1 MKKVLCRYT
10 DNGKISKL
18 LSINMLNSKR
28 NKLKHSLLF
37 YESGGCFLCL
47 RANQTFFSS
56 YIDVKTSSPSRVTCV
71 KAAVKTSGEF
81 VVKPSRQK
89 TTLNM
94 ARGELGSPPLYA
106 RLVLTVSTSVFQTE
120 GGSSNLLSCSKTLHK
135 KVKRGDFFEYRN
147 QVPNGREI
155 QS

>member
-1 MKKVLCRYT
+1 M
-10 DNGKISKL
+10 
-18 LSINMLNSKR
+18 
-28 NKLKHSLLF
+28 
-37 YESGGCFLCL
+37 
-47 RANQTFFSS
+47 
-56 YIDVKTSSPSRVTCV
+56 TCV

-120 GGSSNLLSCSKTLHK
+120 GGSSILLSCSKTLRK
-135 KVKRGDFFEYRN
+135 KAKRGDFFEYRK
-147 QVPNGREI
+147 QFPKGREI

>member
-1 MKKVLCRYT
+1 M
-10 DNGKISKL
+10 
-18 LSINMLNSKR
+18 
-28 NKLKHSLLF
+28 
-37 YESGGCFLCL
+37 
-47 RANQTFFSS
+47 A
-56 YIDVKTSSPSRVTCV
+56 CV

-81 VVKPSRQK
+81 VVKPSRQKK

-120 GGSSNLLSCSKTLHK
+120 GGSSNLLSCSKMLHK
-135 KVKRGDFFEYRN
+135 KAKRGDFFEYRN
-147 QVPNGREI
+147 QVPKGREI

>member
-1 MKKVLCRYT
+1 M
-10 DNGKISKL
+10 
-18 LSINMLNSKR
+18 
-28 NKLKHSLLF
+28 
-37 YESGGCFLCL
+37 
-47 RANQTFFSS
+47 
-56 YIDVKTSSPSRVTCV
+56 TCV

-94 ARGELGSPPLYA
+94 ARGELGSPLLYA

-135 KVKRGDFFEYRN
+135 KSKRGDFLNTETKFQTVGKYKVDVADETN
-147 QVPNGREI
+147 QAIRFVKSNPCCICSCENFCPIKYKGTCKIWVNLKSALFAVEEVKE
-155 QS
+155 

>member
-1 MKKVLCRYT
+1 M
-10 DNGKISKL
+10 
-18 LSINMLNSKR
+18 
-28 NKLKHSLLF
+28 
-37 YESGGCFLCL
+37 
-47 RANQTFFSS
+47 
-56 YIDVKTSSPSRVTCV
+56 TCV

-120 GGSSNLLSCSKTLHK
+120 GGSSNLLSCSIK
-135 KVKRGDFFEYRN
+135 KQKGEIFLNTETKFQKVGKYKVDVADSTNQAIRFVKSNPCCICSCENFCPIKYKGTCKIWINLKSALVDVKE
-147 QVPNGREI
+147 V
-155 QS
+155 

>member
-1 MKKVLCRYT
+1 M
-10 DNGKISKL
+10 
-18 LSINMLNSKR
+18 
-28 NKLKHSLLF
+28 
-37 YESGGCFLCL
+37 
-47 RANQTFFSS
+47 
-56 YIDVKTSSPSRVTCV
+56 TCV

-94 ARGELGSPPLYA
+94 ARGELGSPLLYA

-135 KVKRGDFFEYRN
+135 KVKRGDFLNTETKFQTVGKYKVDVADETN
-147 QVPNGREI
+147 QAIRFVKSNPCCICSCENFCPIKYKGTCKIWVNLKSALFAVEEVKE
-155 QS
+155 